1 MVSKKPLVAF
11 QLPPLS
17 PLHYNEEREMIG
29 HQLVPMHQGLDGVF
43 WCEVCGGHPDDPIHQ
58 PGYIP

>member
-1 MVSKKPLVAF
+1 MASKKQLVA
-11 QLPPLS
+11 PLLQPLN

-29 HQLVPMHQGLDGVF
+29 HQLVPMSQELDGVM

-58 PGYIP
+58 SGYIP